1 MRASTALGG
10 DENGPLGGEM
20 NGCRVADKKAEEAVI
35 IGKEIST
42 MNENLLVCAGKI
54 RMMP

>member
-20 NGCRVADKKAEEAVI
+20 NECRVADKRAEEAVTV
-35 IGKEIST
+35 GKEIST
-42 MNENLLVCAGKI
+42 INENLLVCAGKI
-54 RMMP
+54 RKMP

>member
-1 MRASTALGG
+1 MRALTALGG

-54 RMMP
+54 RKMP